1 MGLHGIVL
9 GFLGDLR
16 NDKGF
21 FSPGRKM
28 ESLPKNTSANKN
40 WLV

>member
-21 FSPGRKM
+21 FFTRK
-28 ESLPKNTSANKN
+28 KNGIFTEKYISQ
-40 WLV
+40 